1 MVQWDSIKIY
11 QYYSGCYAI
20 LIGLNT
26 HVFCYFLEVIC
37 SLEEARQLLPELTKK
52 THDAVASFCR
62 DHVSCALLHLTELN
76 QPSLQTCIAMLPTP
90 KVSCV
95 YVRGIAMLPTPKV
108 SCVYA
113 RVINHFHTC
122 FKFCWK
128 MWMDSLNNI
137 IGGFT
142 MCRRPSCAPRHEDA
156 AQLFAF
162 KFFRLLQRIVFF
174 SLISFK
180 KILNNQWLVCCC
192 WLDICTYASH
202 GRGQKKQLNPCCL
215 CVRQHHI
222 FWCSRRVFIILPMTR
237 KVVKLTEI
245 DLALQQWHC
254 YFSFSGNTRYLLIG
268 QL

>member
-128 MWMDSLNNI
+128 MWMDSL
-137 IGGFT
+137 T
-142 MCRRPSCAPRHEDA
+142 T
-156 AQLFAF
+156 
-162 KFFRLLQRIVFF
+162 LLVDLPCVDGHLVLRDMRMPLNYLLLNFLGYYNGLFF
-174 SLISFK
+174 SL
-180 KILNNQWLVCCC
+180 
-192 WLDICTYASH
+192 
-202 GRGQKKQLNPCCL
+202 
-215 CVRQHHI
+215 
-222 FWCSRRVFIILPMTR
+222 
-237 KVVKLTEI
+237 
-245 DLALQQWHC
+245 
-254 YFSFSGNTRYLLIG
+254 
-268 QL
+268 